1 MTLLRYIRGPG
12 LLLLET
18 ENSFHSCRVIV
29 CVYFWYGCVCVCP
42 HACYGL
48 TASSAGAMEK
58 QLLSDSITTAST
70 AGGATRG

>member
-1 MTLLRYIRGPG
+1 ML
-12 LLLLET
+12 
-18 ENSFHSCRVIV
+18 SDCM
-29 CVYFWYGCVCVCP
+29 CVFLVWLCVCP